1 MNLIIKLMKF
11 VEQSEDGDHNDIK
24 NGIYMTSIIE
34 VNGLTKTFGSHI
46 AVNHLS
52 FEVEEGE
59 VLGLLG
65 PNGAG
70 KTTTIRMLACLIL
83 PSEGSA
89 KVAGHKIDENP
100 LAVRQTVGILTENP
114 SLYERLT
121 AQENMDFFAKA
132 YNVLDQQE
140 RSERI
145 RELLDF
151 FDLWERRDDKVAT
164 FSKGMKQK
172 LAIAR
177 ALVHKPP
184 ILFLDEP
191 TAGLDPES
199 SKEVRDLMGMLS
211 RRENYTI
218 LLCTHHLEDAE
229 KLCNRVMIIN
239 KGKSVIVGT
248 PDELRDRM
256 NGQLR
261 VQITLKK
268 LNPKII
274 EATKKVNSVRRVEVD
289 KINSRLLITVD
300 DLESA
305 TPEVVKSIVDSRGL
319 VLSVNILRPSLEE
332 VYLKLIKE
340 EPK

>member
-1 MNLIIKLMKF
+1 
-11 VEQSEDGDHNDIK
+11 
-24 NGIYMTSIIE
+24 
-34 VNGLTKTFGSHI
+34 
-46 AVNHLS
+46 
-52 FEVEEGE
+52 
-59 VLGLLG
+59 
-65 PNGAG
+65 
-70 KTTTIRMLACLIL
+70 L

-89 KVAGHKIDENP
+89 KVGGHKIGEDP
-100 LAVRQTVGILTENP
+100 LKVRQTVGILTENP

-121 AQENMDFFAKA
+121 AYENLDFFAEA
-132 YNVLDQQE
+132 YNLSDPRE
-140 RSERI
+140 KSNRI

-151 FDLWERRDDKVAT
+151 FNLWERRNDKVAT

-211 RRENYTI
+211 RREKHTI

-229 KLCNRVMIIN
+229 KLCDRVMIIN
-239 KGKSVIVGT
+239 RGKSVIVGT
-248 PDELRDRM
+248 PDELRERI
-256 NGQLR
+256 NGEPT

-268 LNPKII
+268 LNPEII
-274 EATKKVNSVRRVEVD
+274 EAVKKISQVTLVNAD
-289 KINSRLLITVD
+289 KSASILTITLD
-300 DLESA
+300 DAHSG
-305 TPEVVKSIVDSRGL
+305 TPEVVKKIVEADGL

-332 VYLKLIKE
+332 AYLKLIREDRK
-340 EPK
+340 